1 MTITFLCALY
11 CCVLKHNV
19 KYNLVINYNPVIGN
33 KNLVHTYNIDIYT
46 SPILAGLVIAEAIKL
61 YGIIVK
67 KITI

>member
-1 MTITFLCALY
+1 MTITFLCSLY
-11 CCVLKHNV
+11 CCVLKRNV

-33 KNLVHTYNIDIYT
+33 KNLVHTNNIDIYT
-46 SPILAGLVIAEAIKL
+46 SPLLAGLVIAEAIKL